1 MHATNQHF
9 ITYAH
14 RGASH
19 YCPEN
24 TMMAF
29 YMGMQMGANGIET
42 DVRRT
47 RDGVLVL
54 FHDATLTRVTGAEG
68 DVADYTYAQLQ
79 ELLVKK
85 GDLHDKIPTLED
97 FLAHFA
103 YRDITFA
110 IELKAD
116 DIEKEVADLIF
127 RYGIAQKTVV
137 TAFEL
142 HRLKNIKAYAPS
154 LRIGYLTQ
162 TVDDALVDKLVNMSA
177 AEICPHGSDVTPEN
191 VAKWHARGLNV
202 RAWGIADEQI
212 MKKVYDA
219 GADGM
224 TVNFPDL
231 LLRYMAEKEG
241 EN

>member
-1 MHATNQHF
+1 MQSINQKF
-9 ITYAH
+9 VTYAH

-42 DVRRT
+42 DVHRT

-68 DVADYTYAQLQ
+68 DVADHTYAELQ

-85 GDLHDKIPTLED
+85 GELHDKIPTLED
-97 FLAHFA
+97 FLAHFS

-116 DIEKEVADLIF
+116 GIEKNVADLIF
-127 RYGIAQKTVV
+127 HYGVAEKTVV

-142 HRLKNIKAYAPS
+142 HRLENIKAYAPT
-154 LRIGYLTQ
+154 LRVGYLTE
-162 TVDDALVDKLVNMSA
+162 TVDDALVDKLVNMAA
-177 AEICPHGSDVTPEN
+177 AEICPHGRDVTPEN

-202 RAWGIADEQI
+202 RAWGISDEAI

-224 TVNFPDL
+224 TVNFPDKL
-231 LLRYMAEKEG
+231 LQYITSQNK
-241 EN
+241 

>member
-1 MHATNQHF
+1 MKQNEF
-9 ITYAH
+9 VTYAH

-47 RDGVLVL
+47 HDGVLVL
-54 FHDATLTRVTGAEG
+54 FHDETLTRVTGAEG
-68 DVADYTYAQLQ
+68 RIADYTYTELQ

-85 GDLHDKIPTLED
+85 GELHDKIPTLED

-116 DIEKEVADLIF
+116 GIEKEVADLII
-127 RYGIAQKTVV
+127 RYGIAEKTVV

-142 HRLKNIKAYAPS
+142 YRLENVKAYAPT
-154 LRIGYLTQ
+154 LRVGYLAD
-162 TVDDALVDKLVNMSA
+162 TVDDDLVDRLVAMNA
-177 AEICPHGSDVTPEN
+177 AELCPYSGDVTPEN
-191 VAKWHARGLNV
+191 VAKWHARGLSV
-202 RAWGIADEQI
+202 RAWGISDEEI

-231 LLRYMAEKEG
+231 LLRYIAEKSQG
-241 EN
+241 

>member
-68 DVADYTYAQLQ
+68 DVADCTYAELQ

-85 GDLHDKIPTLED
+85 GELHDKIPTLED
-97 FLAHFA
+97 FLAHFS

-142 HRLKNIKAYAPS
+142 HRLENIKAYAPA

-162 TVDDALVDKLVNMSA
+162 TVDDALVDKLVNMGA
-177 AEICPHGSDVTPEN
+177 AEICPHGRDVTSEN

-202 RAWGIADEQI
+202 RAWGISDEAI

-224 TVNFPDL
+224 TVNFPDKL
-231 LLRYMAEKEG
+231 LQYITSQNK
-241 EN
+241 

>member
-1 MHATNQHF
+1 MKQNDF
-9 ITYAH
+9 VTYAH

-54 FHDATLTRVTGAEG
+54 FHDETLTRVTGAEG
-68 DVADYTYAQLQ
+68 SIADYTYDELQ
-79 ELLVKK
+79 KLLVKK
-85 GDLHDKIPTLED
+85 GGLHDKIPTLED

-116 DIEKEVADLIF
+116 GIEKEVADLIF
-127 RYGIAQKTVV
+127 RYGIAEKTVV

-142 HRLKNIKAYAPS
+142 HRLENVKAYAPT
-154 LRIGYLTQ
+154 LRIGYLTM
-162 TVDDALVDKLVNMSA
+162 TVDDALVDKLVAMNA
-177 AEICPHGSDVTPEN
+177 TEICPHGQDVTPEN
-191 VAKWHARGLNV
+191 VAKWHARGLSV
-202 RAWGIADEQI
+202 RAWGITDEEI

-231 LLRYMAEKEG
+231 LLRYITEKK
-241 EN
+241 NN